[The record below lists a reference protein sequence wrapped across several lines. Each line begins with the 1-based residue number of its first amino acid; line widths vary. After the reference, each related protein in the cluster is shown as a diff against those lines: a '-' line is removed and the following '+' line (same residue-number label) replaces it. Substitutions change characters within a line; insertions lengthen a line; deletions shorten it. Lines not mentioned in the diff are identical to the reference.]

1 MSKFWGKL
9 GESMMSNP
17 VGWGLAGLSVINY
30 ISGRRKQQRMRERL
44 APIAAEQ
51 MKQIREERTDITQ
64 EYKGMAD
71 TAVAQGDIAMAS
83 LALNRQSR
91 FDKAQANIGGTN
103 LAFGSGNLAGDN
115 LLSAFNQQM
124 SQRSMQTTAQVVGI
138 QNRLAGELRSLDA
151 SALNLKSQY
160 AQQGVGVNYNM
171 TNIDQYKYV

>member
-1 MSKFWGKL
+1 MGVGAKIGAA
-9 GESMMSNP
+9 MMSNP
-17 VGWGLAGLSVINY
+17 VGWALAGLSVVNY
-30 ISGRRKQQRMRERL
+30 FSGRRKQRKMRERL
-44 APIAAEQ
+44 APIGAAQ
-51 MKQIREERTDITQ
+51 MQQITGERKSITQ

-71 TAVAQGDIAMAS
+71 SAVAQGDIAMAS

-91 FDKAQANIGGTN
+91 LDKAQANIGGAN

-124 SQRSMQTTAQVVGI
+124 SSRSMQTTAQVVGI

-160 AQQGVGVNYNM
+160 AQQGVGLNYNM

>member
-1 MSKFWGKL
+1 MTMWAKIGTA
-9 GESMMSNP
+9 MMSNP

-30 ISGRRKQQRMRERL
+30 ISGRRKQQRMREKL
-44 APIAAEQ
+44 APIGVEQ
-51 MKQIREERTDITQ
+51 MNQIKGERTAITQ
-64 EYKGMAD
+64 EYKGIAD
-71 TAVAQGDIAMAS
+71 SAKSQGDIAMAS

-91 FDKAQANIGGTN
+91 LDKAQANIGSTN

-151 SALNLKSQY
+151 SAMNLKSQY
-160 AQQGVGVNYNM
+160 AQQGVGLNYNM